1 MLEQKIES
9 YIRYMRKKYNIC
21 GAMVTGSYITG
32 KMGPHSDIDIFF
44 IWNDDTKSM
53 RGREYFL
60 DTEFEYF
67 ISPEWKYIDRL
78 NNDCASMRI
87 YSSARILYD
96 EYGKLSKIQLYALE
110 KVNNYESM
118 INNPQRMD
126 LKFFIETIFN
136 DGIDMYDKKD
146 YSNFL
151 FFTYSNLQKLCDIVC
166 KLNNKLPV
174 YSKYGISEIGGIDS
188 SFGILLEKYLITDY
202 LDINKKNLWIE
213 LCDYGQEILGNFD
226 ITNYESVQII
236 K

>member
-1 MLEQKIES
+1 MLEGKIES
-9 YIRYMRKKYNIC
+9 YIEYMRKKYNIC

-44 IWNDDTKSM
+44 IWNDDTKSL

-67 ISPEWKYIDRL
+67 ISPEWKFIDRL
-78 NNDCASMRI
+78 NNDCTSMRI

-96 EYGKLSKIQLYALE
+96 EYGKLNKIQRNALD
-110 KVNNYESM
+110 KVNNYEST
-118 INNPQRMD
+118 INDSERID

-136 DGIDMYDKKD
+136 DGIDMYDKNEYND
-146 YSNFL
+146 FL
-151 FFTYSNLQKLCDIVC
+151 FFINSNLQKLCDIVC

-174 YSKYGISEIGGIDS
+174 YNKHGVSEIREIDS
-188 SFGILLEKYLITDY
+188 TFGLLLEKYLITDY

-213 LCDYGQEILGNFD
+213 LCNYIQKKLGTFD
-226 ITNYESVQII
+226 ITNYKKVEII
-236 K
+236 R